1 MSYIPST
8 DAGLEA
14 WALNF
19 KTLLAAS
26 PTTYGLTA
34 GNATSVTTV
43 YTAWHS
49 AYLAAADLPSRTKI
63 QVQAK
68 NTAKTN
74 LLAIVRPFAQQ
85 IRANAAVLDADNH
98 TFSSHPLFFALFNT
112 ASHTFCVSS
121 ASRNVGGQGL
131 PVARDSRK
139 SATWW
144 MNVCS

>member
-1 MSYIPST
+1 MYYFRSPGRTRTSGGGLREIGFATRKEPRAMSYIPST

-26 PTTYGLTA
+26 PTTYGLTS

-68 NTAKTN
+68 NTSRTN

-85 IRANAAVLDADNH
+85 IRANAAVLDADK
-98 TFSSHPLFFALFNT
+98 
-112 ASHTFCVSS
+112 
-121 ASRNVGGQGL
+121 
-131 PVARDSRK
+131 VAIGV
-139 SATWW
+139 T
-144 MNVCS
+144 